1 MRRSVFAF
9 ILLAGSVWA
18 QQPSAT
24 PSPTPNAGVE
34 NEKKQEPATESGK
47 FKKNCPKHIV
57 GCAEVLFTG
66 QPLHIAVGS
75 IAPQNGF
82 GAGLAYVGH
91 KDTDN
96 WSTSWS
102 ADAIGSSNASWRA
115 GFYLKFV
122 DTRIQPSDVQM
133 GTAGV
138 NPDDIQPYVGR
149 PVYNLYAQSI
159 SLNKLTFFGEGPAT
173 TTAGR
178 TFFGMTEHIIGGNMI
193 RPVYQKL
200 NVSFFA
206 ELNGRLPDIRRS
218 TDQPSPSI
226 EAVYTPATAPGLAHQ
241 PFFFQPGMGL
251 RMRPSAANNLLH
263 FDYSAMYQP
272 FIDTDGSGFSFQ
284 RLTFD
289 LRQEISFYHRNVYVA
304 RDANDPNDC
313 RIDPTDAHSTCPHAT
328 SRSMQGTLGLRAATS
343 LSFVPGT
350 NVVPFYFQP
359 TLGGADINGN
369 PAVPSYQ
376 DYRFRAP
383 NVLLLQEWIDHSI
396 GNWPLGITLR
406 ADQGKVALLR
416 GDLGSNPWRH
426 SYAAG
431 INLRAGGF
439 PMVYLLFAFGGH
451 EGTHTIV
458 NVNTSLLG
466 SSARPSL
473 F

>member
-1 MRRSVFAF
+1 MRRSMIAF
-9 ILLAGSVWA
+9 VLLSASMWA
-18 QQPSAT
+18 QQPTPT
-24 PSPTPNAGVE
+24 PSPSAGVK
-34 NEKKQEPATESGK
+34 NEEQQDPATESGK

-91 KDTDN
+91 KDGDV
-96 WSTSWS
+96 WSKAWS

-115 GFYLKFV
+115 GFYMKFV
-122 DTRIQPSDVQM
+122 HSPIERSDVTM
-133 GTAGV
+133 GVPKDAGEV
-138 NPDDIQPYVGR
+138 EPYHEQA
-149 PVYNLYAQSI
+149 VYNLYAQST

-178 TFFGMTEHIIGGNMI
+178 SFFGMTEHIAGGNAVW
-193 RPVYQKL
+193 PVFDKL
-200 NVSFFA
+200 NASLFA
-206 ELNGRLPDIRRS
+206 ELNGRLPDIRPS
-218 TDQPSPSI
+218 AGQGSPSI
-226 EAVYTPATAPGLAHQ
+226 EDVYPPASAPGLAHQ
-241 PFFFQPGMGL
+241 PFFLQPGVGV
-251 RMRPSAANNLLH
+251 RMRPSTKNNVLH
-263 FDYSAMYQP
+263 FNYSAMYQP

-289 LRQEISFYHRNVYVA
+289 LYQEISIHHTNMYIA
-304 RDANDPNDC
+304 RDTNNPNDC
-313 RIDPTDAHSTCPHAT
+313 REDPSDDQSKCPHAT
-328 SRSMQGTLGLRAATS
+328 TTSLQGTLGLRVFTS
-343 LSFVPGT
+343 LSMVPGT

-359 TLGGADINGN
+359 TLGGADLNGN
-369 PAVPSYQ
+369 PSLSSYQ

-383 NVLLLQEWIDHSI
+383 NVFLLQENFDHSI

-416 GDLGSNPWRH
+416 GDLGSNSWRH

-431 INLRAGGF
+431 LNLRAGGF